1 MLRCRKSRQQKVWFP
16 EMADVAEIEEKIIA
30 RLAEQKRCDPQKLR
44 AELEA
49 EGSDMPVDS
58 HRLVRAVAKL
68 KRELEI
74 DFKWDKSLRPIFK
87 SVRKL
92 AVFLHARQGSARR
105 AA

>member
-1 MLRCRKSRQQKVWFP
+1 MSEKPTIESLVSRMP
-16 EMADVAEIEEKIIA
+16 NVAEIEEMIIA
-30 RLAEQKRCDPQKLR
+30 RLAEQKRCSPQALR
-44 AELEA
+44 TELEA

-68 KRELEI
+68 KRELEV
-74 DFKWDKSLRPIFK
+74 DFKWDKSLRPVFK

-92 AVFLHARQGSARR
+92 AAFLHARQGSARR

>member
-1 MLRCRKSRQQKVWFP
+1 
-16 EMADVAEIEEKIIA
+16 MAEITEIEEMIIVK
-30 RLAEQKRCDPQKLR
+30 LAEQKHTDPRSLR

-68 KRELEI
+68 KREMEI
-74 DFKWDKSLRPIFK
+74 DFKWDKSLRPVFK

-92 AVFLHARQGSARR
+92 AAFLHARQGTARR

>member
-1 MLRCRKSRQQKVWFP
+1 
-16 EMADVAEIEEKIIA
+16 MADVAEIEEMIIA
-30 RLAEQKRCDPQKLR
+30 RLAEQKRCDPAMLR

-49 EGSDMPVDS
+49 EGSDMPADS

-68 KRELEI
+68 KKELEI
-74 DFKWDKSLRPIFK
+74 DFKWDKSLRPVFK

-92 AVFLHARQGSARR
+92 AVFLQARQGSARR